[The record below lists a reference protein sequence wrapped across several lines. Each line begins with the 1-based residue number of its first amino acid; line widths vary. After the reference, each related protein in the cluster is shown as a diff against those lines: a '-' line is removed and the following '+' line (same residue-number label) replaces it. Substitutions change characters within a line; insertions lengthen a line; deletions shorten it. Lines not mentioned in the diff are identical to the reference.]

1 MNPGRSWNAP
11 DLKGKALIRV
21 VLAMVL
27 DAYCGP
33 LNYSLAAEVPQ
44 AINTN
49 DAALVALGNR
59 LYARECA
66 SCHGKNLEGQTPNWF
81 RPLSDGTM
89 PAPPHDASGPTSL
102 HPDNI
107 LFDIVKYGRIRSA
120 QATMQSHMP
129 TFADRLSDREIWAV
143 LSFIKSRQSPKAMQ

>member
-1 MNPGRSWNAP
+1 MYAGRSWNAP
-11 DLKGKALIRV
+11 DLKVKALICILFV
-21 VLAMVL
+21 MVL
-27 DAYCGP
+27 GTYCGP
-33 LNYSLAAEVPQ
+33 LNFSLAAEVPHG
-44 AINTN
+44 INTN

-107 LFDIVKYGRIRSA
+107 LFDIVKFGRIRSA
-120 QATMQSHMP
+120 RKTLQSHMP

-143 LSFIKSRQSPKAMQ
+143 LSFIKSRQTPAAMK